1 MDIYVAVDKAIDE
14 VFKND
19 RYVLNLYQLAS
30 SLRLKRDDMSEFL
43 HSSVAQELKELVLQ
57 LDEYLKGGRDSHHQQ
72 LREAY
77 GHIPKPK
84 ARKIK
89 TYLYGILQDAV
100 RYQHERRP
108 GRRKKGS
115 K

>member
-1 MDIYVAVDKAIDE
+1 MDIYAAVDKAIDE

-84 ARKIK
+84 ARKIRN
-89 TYLYGILQDAV
+89 YLYGMIQDAY
-100 RYQHERRP
+100 RYERDRKP
-108 GRRKKGS
+108 GRKKA
-115 K
+115 